1 MSLTKK
7 EKIKCPKCGHEAK
20 FTVWQSINTA
30 TDKDMK
36 EAVGN
41 GSAFVFDCPEC
52 GSKTA
57 INYSF
62 LFHQPENKFMVYCA
76 VKNED
81 AEKMYKLF
89 TENPSE
95 LTKDETLQISESEYV
110 YRIVRSADAL
120 REKVNILENG
130 LDDRIIEIIKGV
142 YVSRIT
148 NGKNKIG
155 KIRNIMFSTD
165 NIGRYILQV
174 LTENSSEPVYY
185 EVSKDTYE
193 KVYDAYKDKIP
204 PMKNEYIVDLNRAAE
219 ILQNEA
225 KN

>member
-1 MSLTKK
+1 
-7 EKIKCPKCGHEAK
+7 
-20 FTVWQSINTA
+20 
-30 TDKDMK
+30 
-36 EAVGN
+36 
-41 GSAFVFDCPEC
+41 
-52 GSKTA
+52 
-57 INYSF
+57 
-62 LFHQPENKFMVYCA
+62 MVYCA

>member
-1 MSLTKK
+1 
-7 EKIKCPKCGHEAK
+7 
-20 FTVWQSINTA
+20 
-30 TDKDMK
+30 
-36 EAVGN
+36 
-41 GSAFVFDCPEC
+41 
-52 GSKTA
+52 
-57 INYSF
+57 
-62 LFHQPENKFMVYCA
+62 MVYCA

-95 LTKDETLQISESEYV
+95 LTKDETVQISESEYV

-185 EVSKDTYE
+185 EVSKYTYE

>member
-1 MSLTKK
+1 
-7 EKIKCPKCGHEAK
+7 
-20 FTVWQSINTA
+20 
-30 TDKDMK
+30 
-36 EAVGN
+36 
-41 GSAFVFDCPEC
+41 
-52 GSKTA
+52 
-57 INYSF
+57 
-62 LFHQPENKFMVYCA
+62 MVYCA

-95 LTKDETLQISESEYV
+95 ITKDESLKAADSDYI
-110 YRIVRSADAL
+110 YRIVRSVDAL

-155 KIRNIMFSTD
+155 KIKNIMFSTD
-165 NIGRYILQV
+165 NTGRYILQV
-174 LTENSSEPVYY
+174 LTENSPNPVYY
-185 EVSKDTYE
+185 EVNKDTYE

-204 PMKNEYIVDLNRAAE
+204 PMKKEYIVDLNRAAE

>member
-1 MSLTKK
+1 M
-7 EKIKCPKCGHEAK
+7 
-20 FTVWQSINTA
+20 
-30 TDKDMK
+30 
-36 EAVGN
+36 
-41 GSAFVFDCPEC
+41 
-52 GSKTA
+52 
-57 INYSF
+57 
-62 LFHQPENKFMVYCA
+62 
-76 VKNED
+76 
-81 AEKMYKLF
+81 
-89 TENPSE
+89 
-95 LTKDETLQISESEYV
+95 QISESEYV